1 MLLALEPNRVSLSIV
16 EAQMPA
22 PKNSQ
27 SGFTLIEMLVSIVI
41 LAVGLLGLAQ
51 LQVTA
56 IKTNSQSMTS
66 TTAQILAQKVIE
78 EVVAKPAD
86 DALFNGASTGT
97 WPGSPYTEDGGG
109 TYNVTYDVAQLTAGG
124 YAISN
129 LFKVTITVQSAS
141 DVMFVSG
148 QKSHSVSATTLKR
161 AI

>member
-1 MLLALEPNRVSLSIV
+1 MFLALQSNRVSLSIV

-22 PKNSQ
+22 QKNSQ

-56 IKTNSQSMTS
+56 IKTNSQTMTS

-78 EVVAKPAD
+78 EVVARPAD
-86 DALFNGASTGT
+86 DALFDGASTGT
-97 WPGSPYTEDGGG
+97 WAGSPFTEDGGG
-109 TYNVTYDVAQLTAGG
+109 AYNVTYVVAQATAGG
-124 YAISN
+124 DAISN

-148 QKSHSVSATTLKR
+148 KKTHTVTATTLKR